1 MKRMKRSDIE
11 NLVAREAEQIIAG
24 TDLELVDVE
33 YVRERDWYLRVFIDK
48 EGGVGLEDCQAVS
61 EKLSKVLDAKDPIAD
76 NYLLEVSSPGLDR
89 VLKKDADFVRYKG
102 RDVDVHFFKPRDGM
116 KMIVAVLVG
125 KSGDTVRLSVDG
137 AETDIERKEIA
148 QIRLHVDF

>member
-102 RDVDVHFFKPRDGM
+102 RDVDVHF
-116 KMIVAVLVG
+116 
-125 KSGDTVRLSVDG
+125 LSP
-137 AETDIERKEIA
+137 ATA
-148 QIRLHVDF
+148 